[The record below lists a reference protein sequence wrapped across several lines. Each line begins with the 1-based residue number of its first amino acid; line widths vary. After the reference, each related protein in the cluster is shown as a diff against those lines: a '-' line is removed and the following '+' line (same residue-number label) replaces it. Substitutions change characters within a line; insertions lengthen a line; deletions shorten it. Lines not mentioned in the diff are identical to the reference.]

1 MTVYI
6 SSAITN
12 NPIYKM
18 QFGDMQRKLERDG
31 HEVVNQAL
39 FTLKANWGFDEIM
52 DFCLRAL
59 DSADAIVMFGD
70 WKDSRGAN
78 RELGYALGKGIK
90 VYYEY
95 GGNFIEHEKY
105 D

>member
-31 HEVVNQAL
+31 HDVINPAL
-39 FTLKANWGFDEIM
+39 FNLKAIWCFDEIM
-52 DFCLRAL
+52 EFCLKAL
-59 DSADAIVMFGD
+59 DTADAIVMFGD
-70 WKDSRGAN
+70 WQKSRGAN

-95 GGNFIEHEKY
+95 GREFIAHEECY
-105 D
+105 

>member
-6 SSAITN
+6 SSAIAN
-12 NPIYKM
+12 NPNYKM
-18 QFGDMQRKLERDG
+18 QFDDMQKRIEEKGHDVINPALFNFRRKLCYE
-31 HEVVNQAL
+31 EIME
-39 FTLKANWGFDEIM
+39 FCLKA
-52 DFCLRAL
+52 L
-59 DSADAIVMFGD
+59 DTADAIVMFGD
-70 WKDSRGAN
+70 WEESRGAN

-95 GGNFIEHEKY
+95 GGEFIAHEKY